1 MSKKILL
8 EHAHIEGIRFYET
21 YRKNGGYRSVE
32 KALKMSPDEIVD
44 LLQGGQGV
52 FGIAIGKVW
61 SEVEGSLS
69 LLQGENLKD
78 GSLVVS
84 GESNDELAQ
93 RRKLKGA

>member
-1 MSKKILL
+1 M
-8 EHAHIEGIRFYET
+8 GD
-21 YRKNGGYRSVE
+21 G
-32 KALKMSPDEIVD
+32 EIFARD
-44 LLQGGQGV
+44 LSCRQGV
-52 FGIAIGKVW
+52 AGKTWNNDGDLVGNVGICSGGIFHEIDDAIPIRGGIAIGKVW

-69 LLQGENLKD
+69 LLQGENLED